1 MLLQTDTLHLF
12 YNRPRVTQP
21 LLDSVVHFYLSGEFQ
36 QWSYRHHSNLM
47 ADPCVWASHKEP
59 LKRYIFEFDG
69 DAEYYAGKTKV
80 KSAHNVWGYQLG
92 LTDSLHTIHFGRLSA
107 SRERFRARYG
117 RTLHARFVEG
127 ELSVLDE

>member
-1 MLLQTDTLHLF
+1 MLDKTVWVRRAAIPPPPPQSA
-12 YNRPRVTQP
+12 RSR
-21 LLDSVVHFYLSGEFQ
+21 DSPGRACRSQ
-36 QWSYRHHSNLM
+36 ASY
-47 ADPCVWASHKEP
+47 KYP
-59 LKRYIFEFDG
+59 LKKYIFDFDG

-107 SRERFRARYG
+107 SRERFVARYG

-127 ELSVLDE
+127 ERSVLDE